1 MTLCGVEFTSVW
13 TLWTKPIVSPLL
25 SSPSEG
31 LNQHH
36 KLLLKLSQ
44 RYYVSQEYYFSCTS
58 VILASRLD
66 LQETSAE
73 PPHEARGP
81 VCRLYICG
89 IRTINWNSINNW
101 EKCRRSFPFSCMDE
115 NMQPHAGLPDE
126 RKEKQHEQEEEEVEK
141 PIWWRKLNNVKDETA
156 EGNPWEK
163 SVTSVLWVLKKNVKV
178 EQTFFFFEMKWKF
191 IWIL

>member
-1 MTLCGVEFTSVW
+1 M
-13 TLWTKPIVSPLL
+13 
-25 SSPSEG
+25 
-31 LNQHH
+31 
-36 KLLLKLSQ
+36 
-44 RYYVSQEYYFSCTS
+44 YYVSQEYYFSCTS
-58 VILASRLD
+58 VISASRLD

-178 EQTFFFFEMKWKF
+178 EQTFFFFRWSESLSESFKF
-191 IWIL
+191 CSSLTLENIKSGWRWTAGRWSEQMETRVIPNGL